1 MSNNPAKTHNAIS
14 LRAKARAPL
23 ERKIVHKSVLGNPFH
38 TQWSPSVPVEM
49 QSSILAHLVALVDGV
64 GEYRKTQ
71 SDHAHRKRK
80 AARVDEAGA
89 RRKRKKGESPS
100 DAVHEALGGEVT
112 RQDRPSRVTD
122 EDLESQNL
130 GDLSSAPLPSVL
142 RHITVGINDVTK
154 RLEMFARS
162 LHQVHDTALRPP
174 IRAVFVCCAD
184 IDPPALV
191 AHLPQLIATC
201 NSISTSSDP
210 KAASSS
216 SIKLVPLSKG
226 AELALAKAI
235 GLRRAA
241 VLAIDDSLPHQLQF
255 DGLLESIPILK
266 ASWLS
271 TPTALAGLERTHI
284 KQLRTTAPKDMKHSK
299 EQRAEERAL
308 AKSKKGKT

>member
-1 MSNNPAKTHNAIS
+1 MSDNPAKTHKAIS

-38 TQWSPSVPVEM
+38 TQWSYLIEFTRHAFLIYPSCRPSVPVDM

-64 GEYRKTQ
+64 GEYRRIR

-89 RRKRKKGESPS
+89 RRKRKIGESPS
-100 DAVHEALGGEVT
+100 DTVHEALGDEVT
-112 RQDRPSRVTD
+112 REDRPSRVTD

-130 GDLSSAPLPSVL
+130 GDLSSAPWPSIL

-154 RLEMFARS
+154 RLEMFAQS
-162 LHQVHDTALRPP
+162 LHQVHDTAPRSP
-174 IRAVFVCCAD
+174 IRVVFVCCAD

-191 AHLPQLIATC
+191 AHLPQLVATC
-201 NSISTSSDP
+201 NSISTCSDP

-216 SIKLVPLSKG
+216 SIKLVPLPKG

-241 VLAIDDSLPHQLQF
+241 VLAIDVSFSSL
-255 DGLLESIPILK
+255 
-266 ASWLS
+266 
-271 TPTALAGLERTHI
+271 
-284 KQLRTTAPKDMKHSK
+284 
-299 EQRAEERAL
+299 
-308 AKSKKGKT
+308 